1 LSDADSRALVGGR
14 PRGWI
19 PLLAALVALPLGVAL
34 DSAEA
39 PLDRPAYDL
48 ALRSGWAETRAPT
61 HTTLVLVTD
70 ETLARLQERWP
81 MARATWGRLVET
93 LASYGPRAVALDAW
107 FEHPAPKDFVTF
119 AMDLADEVRDGALGD
134 SDDGRKLAESLERAS
149 AKLDGD
155 RVFARALADAGRVVV
170 GMACVPDGADRLPT
184 TTLPEGLTAYGEA
197 PTGAPAC
204 PRLSPSLAAFALTAA
219 GQGVLDMPRDPDG
232 TVRAARY
239 FVDLDGKAV
248 PTLAV
253 EAARVYAQGETLE
266 ALTAQAKD
274 ATGARLAFP
283 PRSAFRTVN
292 AIDLLEVGPGN
303 AALDA
308 ALRDR
313 LVFVGVSAL
322 GTEDLVRTP
331 LGGDAPG
338 VFVQATAAEA
348 LLSDHWLRRDPIVA
362 WTAVAA
368 LAALVGALAG
378 RTRRLRTTLAL
389 AGTGGAV
396 WTGTTAV
403 ALASGV
409 LVPFVPALGVVL
421 AGPLTRG
428 VQLYLEARD
437 QRRRA
442 DAIRA
447 AFQHYL
453 EPNVVQALIDDP
465 TRLRLGGE
473 RRTITAF
480 FSDVEGFTSLSEQL
494 DPTELVRFLNECLG
508 AMSNAI
514 LEHGGSIDK
523 YIGDAIVAMFGA
535 PLDQP
540 DHAARACRAAL
551 AAQRALDAQRPAWRT
566 RGLPEIRVRI
576 GLNTGDALVGN
587 LGSERRFD
595 YTMLGDTVNLAAR
608 LEGANGEYGTD
619 ILAGE
624 RTAEAVAGAVG
635 LREVDTVRLKGKR
648 QAVRVFEVVS
658 PEPEAQPS
666 SAHAAYAR
674 ALAQYRAGD
683 FEAAAAG
690 FEALQ
695 PNGDA
700 PAEVLAGR
708 ARALAAAPPT
718 DWDGVYTM
726 TRK

>member
-1 LSDADSRALVGGR
+1 MSDADSRTLGPGR
-14 PRGWI
+14 PRGWV
-19 PLLAALVALPLGVAL
+19 PVVAAFLALPLGVLL

-39 PLDRPAYDL
+39 PIDRPAYDL

-93 LASYGPRAVALDAW
+93 IASYGPRAVALDAW
-107 FEHPAPKDFVTF
+107 FEHPAPKDFATF
-119 AMDLADEVRDGALGD
+119 ALDLADEIRDGALGD

-170 GMACVPDGADRLPT
+170 GMACVPDRADRLPT
-184 TTLPEGLTAYGEA
+184 ATLPEGLTAYGDA
-197 PTGAPAC
+197 PAGAPPC

-219 GQGVLDMPRDPDG
+219 GQGVLDMPRDLDG
-232 TVRAARY
+232 TVRAANY
-239 FVDLDGKAV
+239 FVEVSGKAV

-253 EAARVYAQGETLE
+253 EAARVFDPARTLE
-266 ALTAQAKD
+266 ALTAQATG

-283 PRSAFRTVN
+283 APSAFRTVN

-303 AALDA
+303 AALDG

-331 LGGDAPG
+331 MGRDAPG
-338 VFVQATAAEA
+338 VFVQASAAEA
-348 LLSDHWLRRDPIVA
+348 LLEDHWLRRDPVVA
-362 WTAVAA
+362 WSAVAG
-368 LAALVGALAG
+368 LAALVGGLAG
-378 RTRRLRTTLAL
+378 RARRLRTTLAL

-396 WTGTTAV
+396 WTGTTLV
-403 ALASGV
+403 ALANGTI
-409 LVPFVPALGVVL
+409 LPFIPALGVVL

-465 TRLRLGGE
+465 SRLRLGGE

-480 FSDVEGFTSLSEQL
+480 FSDVEGFTTLSEQL

-514 LEHGGSIDK
+514 LEQGGSIDK

-540 DHAARACRAAL
+540 DHAVRACHAAL
-551 AAQRALDAQRPAWRT
+551 AAQRALDAQRPAWRA

-576 GLNTGDALVGN
+576 GLNTGDTLVGN

-619 ILAGE
+619 VLAGE
-624 RTAEAVAGAVG
+624 STAEAVAGAVG

-658 PEPEAQPS
+658 PEPEAQPTH
-666 SAHAAYAR
+666 AHTAYAQ
-674 ALAQYRAGD
+674 ALAHYRAGD
-683 FEAAAAG
+683 FDSAAAG
-690 FEALQ
+690 FEALR
-695 PNGDA
+695 PYGDA
-700 PAEVLAGR
+700 PAEVLGAR
-708 ARALAAAPPT
+708 ARTLAEAPPP